1 MSESTDVILV
11 VNSGSSSIKF
21 ALYPRTDKPRAVA
34 LMAGVIEGLTPGEA
48 ITISIDSVQVA
59 TTLPGH
65 VNELAKF
72 DDALA
77 ALRNL
82 IAQRAIDLKLVAV
95 AHRIVHGGDRY
106 ADSII
111 VDDAA
116 LAYLQTL
123 IPLAPLHQPHN
134 LAGLTGFA
142 NAYPD
147 VPQIACFDTGFHQD
161 LPELERALSLKKSL
175 RDQGLRRF
183 GFHGLSYRFVVGSLM
198 EKTSRA
204 KQRVLMAHLGN
215 GASLCA
221 TLNGK
226 CHATSMGFSTLDGL
240 MMGTRCGAL
249 DPGVLLYLLN
259 QGWDSKKLETLLYQ
273 DSGLL
278 GVSGVSAD
286 MRTLRASA
294 EASAAFAIALFT
306 HKVIRECGALIACL
320 GGLDVLA
327 FTGGIG
333 EHDIALRQQTC
344 LALSYLG
351 LQIDEALNKKASGA
365 EMMAIHAP
373 TSLVEIWVVPTDE
386 GSVARQDA
394 MALMSTHQLK

>member
-1 MSESTDVILV
+1 MSASADVILV

-21 ALYPRTDKPRAVA
+21 ALYPRTDKPGAAA
-34 LMAGVIEGLTPGEA
+34 LMTGMIDGLASGAAVSISIKNTQAA
-48 ITISIDSVQVA
+48 ITHSLQVSEA
-59 TTLPGH
+59 SR
-65 VNELAKF
+65 F

-82 IAQRAIDLKLVAV
+82 IAQQNVKLIAV

-106 ADSII
+106 TDSII
-111 VDDAA
+111 VDDVA
-116 LAYLQTL
+116 LAYLQSL
-123 IPLAPLHQPHN
+123 IPLAPLHQSHN
-134 LAGLTGFA
+134 LAGLIGFA
-142 NAYPD
+142 KAYPG
-147 VPQIACFDTGFHQD
+147 VPQIACFDTGFHAN
-161 LPELERALSLKKSL
+161 LPALERVLPLNKSL

-183 GFHGLSYRFVVGSLM
+183 GFHGLSYRFVAARLV
-198 EKTSRA
+198 EKSPRA
-204 KQRVLMAHLGN
+204 TQRMLMAHLGN

-226 CHATSMGFSTLDGL
+226 SHATSMGFSTLDGL

-273 DSGLL
+273 ESGLL
-278 GVSGVSAD
+278 GVSGISAD
-286 MRTLRASA
+286 MRSLRASTD
-294 EASAAFAIALFT
+294 ASAACAIALFT
-306 HKVIRECGALIACL
+306 HKIIRECGALVACL
-320 GGLDVLA
+320 GGLDVLV

-333 EHDIALRQQTC
+333 EHDSALRLQTC
-344 LALSYLG
+344 QALSYLG
-351 LQIDEALNKKASGA
+351 MQIDEVLNNKAIGT

-386 GSVARQDA
+386 GSVARLDA
-394 MALMSTHQLK
+394 MALI